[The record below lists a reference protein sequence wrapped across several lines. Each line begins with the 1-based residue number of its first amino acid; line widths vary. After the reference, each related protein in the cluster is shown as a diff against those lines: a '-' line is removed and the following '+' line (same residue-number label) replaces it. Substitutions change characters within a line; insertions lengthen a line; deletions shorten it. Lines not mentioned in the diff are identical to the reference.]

1 MILQDRFRE
10 SFVRINKVG
19 QLEFFSFFRR
29 AAASL
34 LVMLCGFTFYLTSAS
49 AATLPTGFT
58 ETQVSSG
65 LINPTAMAFAPDG
78 RIFVCQQSG
87 QLRVI
92 KNGALL
98 ATPFLTVAVDSA
110 GERGLLG
117 IAFDPNFLT
126 NGFIYIYYT
135 ATTPAV
141 HNRVSRFTASGDT
154 ALAGSEVVL
163 LELNNLSGATNHNGG
178 AMHFGPDGR
187 LYVAVGDNVNGAN
200 AQTLTNLLGKILR
213 INADGTIPTDNPFFS
228 TTTGNNRAI
237 WALGLRNPY
246 TFAFQPGTGR
256 MFINDVGETQTEEIN
271 DGIAGANYG
280 WPTCEGSCAN
290 PSFRNPIFSYGHGS
304 SATTGCAI
312 TGGAFYNPQNVQFPS
327 DYVGKYL
334 FADFCSGWI
343 RRLDP
348 ATNTATGFATG
359 ISNPVDLQVSS
370 DGSLYYLARGS
381 GAVFRV
387 QYTVNATLQ
396 LGQASYSVSEGVG
409 SFDLIVNR
417 TGNVNTAVTV
427 NYQTSDAAGLQNC
440 NVANAVASARC
451 DYKVAVGTLRFA
463 AGETSKNISM
473 SIVDDVFV
481 EGAETF
487 NISLSNP
494 AGGAGLGAT
503 ASASITITDNGNEGA
518 ANPIDQTAFFVRQ
531 HYIDF
536 LNREPD
542 PQGFTDW
549 QSILNN
555 CPTGNHTCDRI
566 EVSSGFFRSPE
577 FRERGYFPFRFYLVS
592 LGRKPSYAEFMP
604 DLARVSGFLT
614 EAEKEQARLDFIAE
628 FMARQEFANI
638 YNSLTNNAY
647 VQRLFDTAGVT
658 QVTVSGSTQTV
669 TSMQQAMTTAGK
681 TRAAVL
687 RELVESPEVDAKF
700 YTQAFV
706 VMQYFGYLRR
716 DPDALY
722 QQLIDEMNVN
732 PQNYRQLVNVFVN
745 SMEYR
750 ARFGSP

>member
-1 MILQDRFRE
+1 MILQDRFCE
-10 SFVRINKVG
+10 SSVRINRAG
-19 QLEFFSFFRR
+19 QLSVFSFSRR
-29 AAASL
+29 AAVCL
-34 LVMLCGFTFYLTSAS
+34 LVMLCGVACYLTSAS

-98 ATPFLTVAVDSA
+98 ATPFLTVTVDSA

-141 HNRVSRFTASGDT
+141 HNRVSRFTASGDV
-154 ALAGSEVVL
+154 AVAGSEVIL

-187 LYVAVGDNVNGAN
+187 LYIAVGDNANGGN
-200 AQTLTNLLGKILR
+200 AQTLGNLLGKILR
-213 INADGTIPTDNPFFS
+213 INADGTIPTDNPFFN
-228 TTTGNNRAI
+228 TAVGNNRAI

-271 DGIAGANYG
+271 DGIAGSNYG

-290 PSFRNPIFSYGHGS
+290 PNFRNPIFSYGHGS

-327 DYVGKYL
+327 DYVGKYF

-370 DGSLYYLARGS
+370 DGSLYYLARGA

-387 QYTVNATLQ
+387 QYTANAQLQ
-396 LGQASYSVSEGVG
+396 LGQSSYNVSEGIG

-417 TGNVNTAVTV
+417 TGNVNSAVTV
-427 NYQTSDAAGLQNC
+427 NYQTADAAGLQNC
-440 NVANAVASARC
+440 NVANSIASARC

-494 AGGAGLGAT
+494 AGGANLGAN
-503 ASASITITDNGNEGA
+503 ASANITITDNGNEGA

-549 QSILNN
+549 QNILNN
-555 CPTGNHTCDRI
+555 CPSGNLQCDRI
-566 EVSSGFFRSPE
+566 QVSADFFRSPE

-592 LGRKPSYAEFMP
+592 LGRKPNFAEFMP

-628 FMARQEFANI
+628 FMSRSEFANI
-638 YNSLTNNAY
+638 YNPLTNNAY

-658 QVTVSGSTQTV
+658 QVTVNGNVQTV
-669 TSMQQAMTTAGK
+669 QSMQQAMANTGK
-681 TRAAVL
+681 SRAAVL
-687 RELVESPEVDAKF
+687 REIVESPEVDAKF

-722 QQLIDEMNVN
+722 QQLIDEMNAN
-732 PQNYRQLVNVFVN
+732 PQNYRQMVNIFVN